1 MDHSPH
7 HDGDRGRFLFRPPS
21 VGQELIMKKIVWAAA
36 AAAMLATPAY
46 SADLV
51 RRQPVADTVFVPA
64 APAGVWTGFYLGA
77 HLGAG
82 FSSNFRNNAGYA
94 LGSASGFFGGLQG
107 GYDYQINRVVLG
119 LAGDI
124 SYGSISRRFVS
135 AAPFDVRATE
145 NWQGSIRGRLGYAV
159 QDNLLIYAT
168 GGLALGTV
176 NARELAPAVASQ
188 SRTLT
193 GWTLGAGGEYKF
205 TPNWSALL
213 EYRYTDLGRA
223 TYVNLTGAPRIG
235 LSSHTIRTGI
245 NYRF

>member
-1 MDHSPH
+1 MDRRMCLASIP
-7 HDGDRGRFLFRPPS
+7 FLLAPP
-21 VGQELIMKKIVWAAA
+21 
-36 AAAMLATPAY
+36 
-46 SADLV
+46 
-51 RRQPVADTVFVPA
+51 
-64 APAGVWTGFYLGA
+64 
-77 HLGAG
+77 
-82 FSSNFRNNAGYA
+82 
-94 LGSASGFFGGLQG
+94 
-107 GYDYQINRVVLG
+107 VLG
-119 LAGDI
+119 NLEEA
-124 SYGSISRRFVS
+124 S